1 MPNRNYKKGA
11 PHRDSRLFIIVAE
24 GERED
29 EYFSYFNGKNQRIQI
44 KIVPREEHA
53 SAPNHFLSRL
63 LKFQQNGLW
72 NPKDN
77 DVLWFVLDVDLWKR
91 EHIQELITACENDK
105 TWHIAISNP
114 CFEVWLLYH
123 ILETL
128 EDIEGNFKNEL
139 HLKSQN
145 IGFKGYNPHLFCP
158 LIESAL
164 QNAKNNDTSAT
175 HDFPT
180 PRQTK
185 VYLLA
190 EQLLE
195 KLGKNWL

>member
-1 MPNRNYKKGA
+1 
-11 PHRDSRLFIIVAE
+11 
-24 GERED
+24 
-29 EYFSYFNGKNQRIQI
+29 
-44 KIVPREEHA
+44 
-53 SAPNHFLSRL
+53 L
-63 LKFQQNGLW
+63 LKFQQDGLW

-91 EHIQELITACENDK
+91 EHIQELITACENDN

-114 CFEVWLLYH
+114 CFEIWLLYH
-123 ILETL
+123 ILENL
-128 EDIEGNFKNEL
+128 EEIEGNFKNEL

-145 IGFKGYNPHLFCP
+145 KGLKSYNPRLFCP
-158 LIESAL
+158 LIETAL
-164 QNAKNNDTSAT
+164 QNAKNNDTTAT
-175 HDFPT
+175 HDFPIL
-180 PRQTK
+180 RQTK